1 MTHEM
6 KLNKAPFEQIRD
18 GKKTIELRLNDEKRQ
33 QVKVGDRIVFRSLA
47 RPEETVLTEVIAL
60 HRFPSFARLYD
71 ALPLLACGYTEDQL
85 PDAKPEDMDAYYS
98 PEKQAQYGVLGIE
111 LKVI

>member
-6 KLNKAPFEQIRD
+6 KLNKEPFEQIRN
-18 GKKTIELRLNDEKRQ
+18 GKKTVELRLNDEKRQ

-47 RPEETVLTEVIAL
+47 SPEDTVLTEVIAL
-60 HRFPSFARLYD
+60 HRFPSFARLYET
-71 ALPLLACGYTEDQL
+71 LPLIACGYTEDEL

>member
-6 KLNKAPFEQIRD
+6 KLNKEPFEKIRD

-33 QVKVGDRIVFRSLA
+33 RVRVGDRIVFRSL
-47 RPEETVLTEVIAL
+47 ENHDETVLTEVLAL
-60 HRFPSFARLYD
+60 HRFPSFAELYEN
-71 ALPLLACGYTEDQL
+71 LPLLACGYTEDEL
-85 PDAKPEDMDAYYS
+85 PEAKPEDMDAYYS
-98 PEKQAQYGVLGIE
+98 PEKQTQYGVLGIE